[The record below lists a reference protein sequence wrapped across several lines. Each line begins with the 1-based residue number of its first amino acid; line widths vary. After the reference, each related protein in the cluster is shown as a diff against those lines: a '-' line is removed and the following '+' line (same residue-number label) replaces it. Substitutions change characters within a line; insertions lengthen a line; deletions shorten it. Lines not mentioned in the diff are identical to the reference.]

1 MTVSKLTSG
10 YKVSNKIT
18 ADGDFIKGEQ
28 RDDSFLFLFFLFFK
42 YLVREGLT
50 FRVLSC
56 EGHLTHLSAF
66 SDGFTVRYVFCL
78 ALTERLFSDTLKC
91 RAAESFSPD
100 QHAACQSKSEKLQI
114 DLICSRGSVKCCD
127 PRV

>member
-1 MTVSKLTSG
+1 MTESELTSG

-28 RDDSFLFLFFLFFK
+28 RDDFFFFFFK

-50 FRVLSC
+50 FRVLSS
-56 EGHLTHLSAF
+56 EGHQTLLSAF
-66 SDGFTVRYVFCL
+66 SDVFTVRYVFCL

-91 RAAESFSPD
+91 RAAERFSSD
-100 QHAACQSKSEKLQI
+100 RHAACQSKSEKLQI